1 MTTLYFDQIDKLK
14 LELAEKLLQDG
25 KLNERECIDAVYEI
39 LVLAYV
45 YGVDDV
51 NEMLGVSDT
60 PNADRLRTALE
71 KKYEGKD
78 FADRVKEYA
87 RTGDIEAIGVVAE
100 TDAHRLYNIGAFGVA
115 LDNGATTKTW
125 NTQLDDRVRDTHDF
139 LEGVQVPMDTT
150 FVTFDDD
157 EAMYP
162 GDFSK
167 PQNNVSCRCYLAFNK

>member
-25 KLNERECIDAVYEI
+25 KLNEQECIDAVYEI

-60 PNADRLRTALE
+60 PNADRLRVALE
-71 KKYEGKD
+71 RKYDGKD
-78 FADRVKEYA
+78 FIDRVKEYA

-125 NTQLDDRVRDTHDF
+125 QTMEDSKVRFLHQPLQSVTIDIDT
-139 LEGVQVPMDTT
+139 P
-150 FVTFDDD
+150 FVTLDGD

-162 GDFSK
+162 GDFQSASL
-167 PQNNVSCRCYLAFNK
+167 NCGCRCWLTFSK

>member
-25 KLNERECIDAVYEI
+25 KLNEQECIDAVYEI

-60 PNADRLRTALE
+60 PNADRLRAALE

-78 FADRVKEYA
+78 FIDRVKEYA

-125 NTQLDDRVRDTHDF
+125 TAILDERTRLDHIDFDGVTLPIDT
-139 LEGVQVPMDTT
+139 P
-150 FVTFDDD
+150 FVALDGDYGQF
-157 EAMYP
+157 P
-162 GDFSK
+162 GDFQTAA
-167 PQNNVSCRCYLAFNK
+167 QNANCRCVLTFN